1 MKILYVA
8 PSYPPSIGGAQIHL
22 HALATAI
29 RSLGNEVSVIS
40 HWSEVRTDWLWGTTV
55 FSRPAKQ
62 YEYEGISVSR
72 LGFPFRTRA
81 AMLPWVLVYYLLM
94 ESSVRKISGHM
105 LPYFAEAAGLPSL
118 IHATRIG
125 REFIV
130 RAALDFARERS
141 IPFVLT
147 PVHHPGWRGH
157 LYREYDK
164 IYRDADAVL
173 ALTMAEK
180 NTLILE
186 KGVAEEKIHVT
197 GIGPVL
203 SDRYSAEAFR
213 ARFGLK
219 ERFVLFLG
227 QQYKYKGVD
236 AILQAAPFVWQEHP
250 EVKFVFIGPQM
261 CDSRRLFRKLRDARV
276 VNLGA
281 VDLETKTSALAACE
295 FLCMPS
301 AQESFG
307 GAYVEAWSFRKAV
320 IGGRIGPIACV
331 IDDRRDGLLSSQ
343 NPHEL
348 AEAISY
354 LLSHPGDCR
363 AMGDA
368 GWRKVQDNYSWER
381 LAKKTLDTYRQLA
394 S

>member
-1 MKILYVA
+1 MQILYVA

-22 HALATAI
+22 HALAKAI

-40 HWSEVRTDWLWGTTV
+40 HWSDVRTDWLWGTTV
-55 FSRPAKQ
+55 LSGPAKR
-62 YEYEGISVSR
+62 YEYEGVTVSR
-72 LGFPFRTRA
+72 LGFSFWTRA

-94 ESSVRKISGHM
+94 EPSVRKISGHM
-105 LPYFAEAAGLPSL
+105 LPYFAEAAGAPSL
-118 IHATRIG
+118 VHATRIG
-125 REFIV
+125 REFII
-130 RAALDFARERS
+130 RAALDFAHKRN

-147 PVHHPGWRGH
+147 PVHHPRWRGY
-157 LYREYDK
+157 LYCEYDK
-164 IYRDADAVL
+164 IYREADAIL
-173 ALTMAEK
+173 ALTTAEK
-180 NTLILE
+180 DTLVLE
-186 KGVAEEKIHVT
+186 KGVAEDKIHVT

-203 SDRYSAEAFR
+203 SDRYSAKAFR
-213 ARFGLK
+213 VRFDLK

-227 QQYKYKGVD
+227 QQYKYKGVN
-236 AILQAAPFVWQEHP
+236 AILQAAPIVWQKHP
-250 EVKFVFIGPQM
+250 EVKFVFIGPHIP
-261 CDSRRLFRKLRDARV
+261 DSANLFRKLHDTRV
-276 VNLGA
+276 LNLGA

-331 IDDRRDGLLSSQ
+331 IDHGRDGLLSSQ

-368 GWRKVQDNYSWER
+368 GWQKVQDKYSWDR
-381 LAKKTLDTYRQLA
+381 LAKKTLDAYREL
-394 S
+394 SS